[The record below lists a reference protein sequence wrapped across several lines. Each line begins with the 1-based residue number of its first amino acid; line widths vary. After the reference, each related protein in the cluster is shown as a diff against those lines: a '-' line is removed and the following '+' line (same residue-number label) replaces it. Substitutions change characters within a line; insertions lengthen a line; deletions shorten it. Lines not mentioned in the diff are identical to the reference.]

1 MKNPKVTV
9 AIPMFNGAPYITRA
23 ISSVFNQ
30 SMDDFEILIVD
41 DGSTDSSCAKVESMG
56 DDRIRL
62 LKNGQNHGLA
72 WTRNRLVSEAKGEF
86 LAWLDQDDA
95 CVENR
100 LIRQVEVLDLNPD
113 TILCASSSRVHTQGI
128 EGQTTTIIPSV
139 GGRLLAASQ
148 LFWNVISTST
158 VMMRLDLV
166 QDSAI
171 TFKSSIEPAE
181 DYGFWFDSAGLG
193 LVEIIDEV
201 LVDRWELST
210 GASARQPEKQLRGA
224 QEVRKTAVEHLF
236 PELEPLKAST
246 YRLLIEGVNSETNP
260 AEVREAVAWLETI
273 AKLSPEDQ
281 RFDPSDMSLIAGAVL
296 LRLTRSY
303 YKVSPTLATKTLLG
317 SDLRFSAWQWATR
330 RLIARRRS
338 ILPK

>member
-1 MKNPKVTV
+1 MKNPRVTV

-30 SMDDFEILIVD
+30 SMGDFEILIVD

-139 GGRLLAASQ
+139 SGRLLAASQ

-171 TFKSSIEPAE
+171 TFKSSIEPAD

-201 LVDRWELST
+201 LVDRWALST
-210 GASARQPEKQLRGA
+210 SASALHPERQSRGA
-224 QEVRKTAVEHLF
+224 QEVRKTAVDQLF
-236 PELEPLKAST
+236 PELRPLKPSA
-246 YRLLIEGVNSETNP
+246 YRSLIEGATLDSDSVD
-260 AEVREAVAWLETI
+260 VHEAVAWLEDLS
-273 AKLSPEDQ
+273 KLSPMDP
-281 RFDPSDMSLIAGAVL
+281 RFGPEEMRLIAGAVL
-296 LRLTRSY
+296 LRLTRSL
-303 YKVSPTLATKTLLG
+303 YKISPVFATKIFLG
-317 SDLRFSAWQWATR
+317 SDLQLPAARWAMR
-330 RLIARRRS
+330 RLTAKR
-338 ILPK
+338 